1 MALSPTKSAPPAVHL
16 PDGNRFADLR
26 LDIAASIAAQ
36 ESWLAEASKRSV
48 RHSRIGNYS
57 RLVSYLLLRRL
68 GLWEPAV
75 NIGLVRAWFDEFSDY
90 WRSSLGG
97 RPLSILD
104 FHQIRF
110 LFRKRFARLTDF
122 SWDSTTQHLANWQTP
137 ENIHATFHL
146 LYRGALEPVR
156 SRELFTHLRPGMRV
170 LEYGC
175 SLAPMY
181 RTWKSFLSHVPADW
195 VLADIPNF
203 PFHYTRHT
211 CAHDREAV
219 FSLIK
224 EELFDDPLRD
234 IPGQFDIIIIHEVF
248 EHLHKPHHLAEYL
261 LNRLNPGGLFFFDYM
276 RSDAT
281 GHDTPAGLE
290 QRTATL
296 QFLQQSLEMIDGHF
310 EVSDRSLARCIGR
323 LKPVAASAA

>member
-1 MALSPTKSAPPAVHL
+1 MALSSSKNIPPAVHL

-36 ESWLAEASKRSV
+36 EPWLAEVPKTSARRSLP
-48 RHSRIGNYS
+48 GNYC
-57 RLVSYLLLRRL
+57 RLFSHLVLRRL
-68 GLWEPAV
+68 GLWEPGV
-75 NIGLVRAWFDEFSDY
+75 NIGLLRAWFDEFLEY
-90 WRSSLGG
+90 WRNSLGG
-97 RPLSILD
+97 RPLSIMD
-104 FHQIRF
+104 FHQMRF

-122 SWDSTTQHLANWQTP
+122 SWDTNTQHLANWQTP

-146 LYRGALEPVR
+146 LYRGAVEPVR
-156 SRELFTHLRPGMRV
+156 SRELFTYLRSGMRV

-181 RTWKSFLSHVPADW
+181 RTWRSFLSHVPVEW

-211 CAHDREAV
+211 CARDREAS
-219 FSLIK
+219 FCLIN
-224 EELFDDPLRD
+224 EELFDDPLRNVA
-234 IPGQFDIIIIHEVF
+234 GKFDIVIIHEVF
-248 EHLHKPHHLAEYL
+248 EHLHKPRHLAQYL
-261 LNRLNPGGLFFFDYM
+261 LDRLNPGGLFFFDYM

-290 QRTATL
+290 QRMETL
-296 QFLQQSLEMIDGHF
+296 KYLEQRLQIVDGHF
-310 EVSDRSLARCIGR
+310 EVSDQSITRCIGR
-323 LKPVAASAA
+323 VKAS